1 MEWGS
6 GGGFGLNSMGAA
18 LWGPGVQGRG
28 RTKKGRQTG
37 HVYPALLECPCSFLP
52 IGVTLVLFSGS
63 SFKKERGRGNP
74 AARSSCDNINQ
85 QPGALRIRH
94 STSWVWSTSSGES
107 VVL

>member
-1 MEWGS
+1 MVGAL
-6 GGGFGLNSMGAA
+6 GVNSMGAA
-18 LWGPGVQGRG
+18 PWGLGVQGRG

-74 AARSSCDNINQ
+74 AARSSCDNTNQ
-85 QPGALRIRH
+85 QLGALRVRH
-94 STSWVWSTSSGES
+94 STSWVWSHSGES